1 MANNEENKTM
11 KVGFTVLMLWIM
23 FAVVMVST
31 SVAAGFAF
39 GAAYGFLALAA
50 WAVLAAIVLARALRK
65 IVSEE
70 RDDG

>member
-11 KVGFTVLMLWIM
+11 KVGFTVLMLYVM
-23 FAVVMVST
+23 VAVVMVAT
-31 SVAAGFAF
+31 SVAAGCAF

-50 WAVLAAIVLARALRK
+50 WAVLAAIVLARTLRK

>member
-1 MANNEENKTM
+1 MDSTDKNKTM

-50 WAVLAAIVLARALRK
+50 WAVLAAIVLARTLRK
-65 IVSEE
+65 IVDEE

>member
-1 MANNEENKTM
+1 MDSTDKNKTM